1 MTKMYL
7 YVLVQKCTHWKG
19 AKVVPND
26 VQLERVAILHL
37 YETKTFTI
45 MYLNVFKKLT
55 ISTYFN
61 KIHLV
66 PFKMNSLQ

>member
-1 MTKMYL
+1 M
-7 YVLVQKCTHWKG
+7 
-19 AKVVPND
+19 VPND

-45 MYLNVFKKLT
+45 MYLNVLKKLT